1 LVEAAWP
8 DPANRYQEVFV
19 QRNQRIALLSAAAVV
34 IVVGLIIAISSGG
47 SSKHT
52 PTTRSAHVF
61 VVGCKP
67 EGGINKI
74 DVHQNDTLNLAVS
87 SDCAD
92 EIHVHGYNYH
102 KTVPANGTVNFN
114 FKATITGTFVIELE
128 SRSEQIASLSV
139 NT

>member
-1 LVEAAWP
+1 M
-8 DPANRYQEVFV
+8 
-19 QRNQRIALLSAAAVV
+19 QRNQRLTLLAGAVVV
-34 IVVGLIIAISSGG
+34 IVIGLIVAISSGG

-52 PTTRSAHVF
+52 PTTRSAHVV

-74 DVHQNDTLNLAVS
+74 NVNQNDTLNLAVT

-92 EIHVHGYNYH
+92 EIHVHGYDFH
-102 KTVPANGTVNFN
+102 KNVPANGTVNFS
-114 FKATITGTFVIELE
+114 FKTTITGTFVIELE
-128 SRSEQIASLSV
+128 SRSEQIASLRV